1 VPIVTQRQLRWRRST
16 ACVTG
21 ECVEVAYWED
31 LVLVR
36 SSREPGIIVLF
47 SRLRWQAFISSIAAQ
62 SADLD
67 TLAGTVARAQPSGIV
82 T

>member
-1 VPIVTQRQLRWRRST
+1 MVTQRQLSWRKST

-21 ECVEVAYWED
+21 ECVEVAYWKD

-36 SSREPGIIVLF
+36 SSREPEIVVPF
-47 SRLRWQAFISSIAAQ
+47 PRRRWQAFMTSII
-62 SADLD
+62 
-67 TLAGTVARAQPSGIV
+67 TPVGVLAGAVDQGLRSGIV

>member
-1 VPIVTQRQLRWRRST
+1 MVTQCQLRWCRST

-36 SSREPGIIVLF
+36 SSREPEIIVPF
-47 SRLRWQAFISSIAAQ
+47 SQLRWQAFITSIAPPA
-62 SADLD
+62 ADPD
-67 TLAGTVARAQPSGIV
+67 TLAGTVARVQPSGIV